1 MLRILLLIT
10 PLLLWSEA
18 PAPRA
23 SLVEMAPLTKGEVNR
38 LQNFVG
44 TLYFNQKSNLAS
56 ETNGKVLKVHFD
68 SGDTVKKG
76 TLLVTLDSSI
86 LDKNIVASKASLRE
100 AEANYR
106 KSNRDLKRY
115 KTLLA
120 DQSIARSEYD
130 AINFATTGFKS
141 RTSALQAGL
150 DAQLIEKR
158 KKKIYAPYDGIIT
171 SKAVEVGEWVNTGD
185 SIAQIVNPYV
195 ADITVNIPEKFV
207 QSVKKGDELKV
218 NIASQEHRGEVKA
231 VIPVGDKNT
240 RTFPLKVTLKS
251 DKVLFE
257 GMEANIKL
265 PNAQL
270 ENALLI
276 PRDGVIKRFGQQI
289 VFTDAK
295 GAAMMIPVT
304 IVGYFQDKVAIES
317 PMLKEGMPIVIK
329 GNERIFPNQPIKAT
343 NQETSKKE

>member
-1 MLRILLLIT
+1 MLRILLLIA

-18 PAPRA
+18 PAPKA

-44 TLYFNQKSNLAS
+44 TLYFNQKSDLAS
-56 ETNGKVLKVHFD
+56 ETSGKVLKVHFE

-76 TLLVTLDSSI
+76 TLLVTLESSI
-86 LDKNIVASKASLRE
+86 LDKNIMASKASLRE
-100 AEANYR
+100 AQANHQ
-106 KSNRDLKRY
+106 KSAKDLKRY

-130 AINFATTGFKS
+130 AISFATSGFKS

-150 DAQLIEKR
+150 DAQLIEKK

-171 SKAVEVGEWVNTGD
+171 SKSVDAGEWVNTGA
-185 SIAQIVNPYV
+185 SVAQIVNPYV

-207 QSVKKGDELKV
+207 QSVKSGDDVKV
-218 NIASQEHRGEVKA
+218 MIASEEHSGKVKA
-231 VIPVGDKNT
+231 VIPIGDKNT
-240 RTFPLKVTLKS
+240 RTFPLKVTVKS
-251 DKVLFE
+251 KNILFE

-289 VFTDAK
+289 VFSNAK
-295 GAAMMIPVT
+295 GKAMMIPVT

-317 PMLKEGMPIVIK
+317 PMLKEGMPLVVK

-343 NQETSKKE
+343 NKQE

>member
-1 MLRILLLIT
+1 MLRILLVMV
-10 PLLLWSEA
+10 PLLLWSKA

-23 SLVEMAPLTKGEVNR
+23 SLVEMAPLTKGKVNR

-56 ETNGKVLKVHFD
+56 ESAGKVLKVYFD
-68 SGDTVKKG
+68 NGDTVKKG

-86 LDKNIVASKASLRE
+86 LDKNIMASQASLRE

-106 KSNRDLKRY
+106 KSNKDLKRY

-120 DQSIARSEYD
+120 DQSIAHSEYD
-130 AINFATTGFKS
+130 AIAFATTGLKS

-150 DAQLIEKR
+150 DAQRIEKN

-171 SKAVEVGEWVNTGD
+171 SKMVELGEWVKTGEP
-185 SIAQIVNPYV
+185 IAQLVNPYV
-195 ADITVNIPEKFV
+195 ADITINIPEQFIHNI
-207 QSVKKGDELKV
+207 KKGDAIKV
-218 NIASQEHRGEVKA
+218 MVANEALTGKVKA
-231 VIPVGDKNT
+231 IIPIGDKNT

-251 DKVLFE
+251 KKILFE
-257 GMEANIKL
+257 GMEVNIKL

-270 ENALLI
+270 DNALLI

-289 VFTDAK
+289 VFTNSDGK
-295 GAAMMIPVT
+295 AMMIPVS
-304 IVGYFQDKVAIES
+304 IVGYFQDKIAIES
-317 PMLKEGMPIVIK
+317 PMLKEGMPLVIK
-329 GNERIFPNQPIKAT
+329 GNERIFPNQPIQAT
-343 NQETSKKE
+343 KP